1 MELLCEF
8 QEHRITNNDH
18 RDVSVCLEIIMLTVM
33 RTFMFIL
40 DQVVFFSLA
49 ERSSSEVFYFWDAS
63 KP

>member
-33 RTFMFIL
+33 RTFMFIV
-40 DQVVFFSLA
+40 DQVVFFLA
-49 ERSSSEVFYFWDAS
+49 ERSSSVVFCFWDAS